1 MQRREF
7 ITLLGGTAATWPL
20 RAQAQQPERMRRI
33 GVLIGGSESDAERQG
48 CVAAFRSTLQGL
60 GWVEGR
66 NLRIDLRWA
75 EANVDHVRAYAVDL
89 VALTPNVLFGDN
101 TFVIFELQR
110 ATRAIPIIFARVAD
124 PIASGFVDGLARP
137 GGNITGFADAE
148 TQARSKLVELM
159 REIAPAVMRIAF
171 LWAPLES
178 WPRVLETAE
187 AAASLVGLRAI
198 RAPVQEPRQ
207 IEEAIIAMAKE
218 PNAGLIIVSDP
229 FTLLHRKLIVELAAR
244 YKLPAVYGN
253 TIYVE
258 DGGLASYGADQVEEY
273 RGAARYVDRILKG
286 EKPANLPVQ
295 NPVKYELA
303 INLKTAKV
311 LGLEVPF
318 LMQQRAD
325 KLIDR

>member
-1 MQRREF
+1 MRRRDF
-7 ITLLGGTAATWPL
+7 ISLLGGAAVGSPFAA
-20 RAQAQQPERMRRI
+20 RAQQSSSMQRI
-33 GVLIGGSESDAERQG
+33 GLLIGGSENDADREV

-66 NLRIDLRWA
+66 NLRIDLRWT
-75 EANVDHVRAYAVDL
+75 EANADHARAYAADL
-89 VALTPNVLFGDN
+89 VALKPDVLFGDN
-101 TFVIFELQR
+101 TFVITELQQV
-110 ATRAIPIIFARVAD
+110 TRAIPIIFARVTD
-124 PIASGFVDGLARP
+124 PIDSRFIDSLARP

-159 REIAPAVMRIAF
+159 REIAPAVTRIAF

-178 WPRVLETAE
+178 WSRVLDTAE
-187 AAASLVGLRAI
+187 AAASLVGLRTT

-207 IEEAIIAMAKE
+207 IEEAIVAMVKE

-229 FTLLHRKLIVELAAR
+229 FSVLHRKLIVELAAR
-244 YKLPAVYGN
+244 HKLPAVYGN
-253 TIYVE
+253 TIFVE

-303 INLKTAKV
+303 INLKTAKA

-325 KLIDR
+325 KLVE